1 MIATVEMMR
10 AGAAAAAAA
19 AGYDGASGRV
29 SPPQHRQVLRPD
41 ELVGA
46 INGLLASRP
55 DCEGLEVE
63 AGHLAPGC
71 PDADGCNWRA
81 DGLRLRVAHGP
92 STRALAGVR
101 HAVELARLRYELL
114 DG

>member
-1 MIATVEMMR
+1 MIATVEMIQ
-10 AGAAAAAAA
+10 ASAAAATAQGRG
-19 AGYDGASGRV
+19 AGRGRV
-29 SPPQHRQVLRPD
+29 PPPAKQALRPA

-63 AGHLAPGC
+63 AGDLAPGC

-81 DGLRLRVAHGP
+81 QGLRLRVAHGP

-101 HAVELARLRYELL
+101 QAVELARLRFELL

>member
-1 MIATVEMMR
+1 MIATAEMFR
-10 AGAAAAAAA
+10 AGAPAPTTGRFAASAL
-19 AGYDGASGRV
+19 
-29 SPPQHRQVLRPD
+29 PPARQALRPD

-55 DCEGLEVE
+55 ECEGLEVQ
-63 AGHLAPGC
+63 AGRLAPVY
-71 PDADGCNWRA
+71 PDADGCNWRPE
-81 DGLRLRVAHGP
+81 GLRLRVAHGP

-101 HAVELARLRYELL
+101 QAVELARLRYELL

>member
-1 MIATVEMMR
+1 MIATMEMIR
-10 AGAAAAAAA
+10 AGAAAAP
-19 AGYDGASGRV
+19 AGRHGRRV
-29 SPPQHRQVLRPD
+29 PPPARQALRPD

-63 AGHLAPGC
+63 AGDLAPGY

-81 DGLRLRVAHGP
+81 QGLRLRVAHGP

-101 HAVELARLRYELL
+101 QAVELARLRYELL

>member
-10 AGAAAAAAA
+10 AGAAT
-19 AGYDGASGRV
+19 AGQGGRV
-29 SPPQHRQVLRPD
+29 PPPPLRQALRPD

-46 INGLLASRP
+46 INGFLASRP
-55 DCEGLEVE
+55 DCEGLEME
-63 AGHLAPGC
+63 AGELAPRS
-71 PDADGCNWRA
+71 PDVDGCNWRA
-81 DGLRLRVAHGP
+81 QGLRLRVAHGP

-101 HAVELARLRYELL
+101 QAVELARLRYELL

>member
-1 MIATVEMMR
+1 MIATVEMMKASAAVAASRSGTVR
-10 AGAAAAAAA
+10 A
-19 AGYDGASGRV
+19 RV
-29 SPPQHRQVLRPD
+29 MLPSRQMLRPD

-46 INGLLASRP
+46 INRMLASRP

-63 AGHLAPGC
+63 AGELAAGY

-81 DGLRLRVAHGP
+81 QGLRLRVAHGP
-92 STRALAGVR
+92 STRALAGV
-101 HAVELARLRYELL
+101 HQAIELARLRYELL